1 MESEAKKIREPIVV
15 VLGHVDAGKTS
26 LLDKLRGTAVQ
37 EKEAG
42 GITQHIGA
50 SLFPSDVL
58 VKLSKGLLDKFKIK
72 VEIPGIL
79 FIDTPG
85 HEAFANLRYRGGSAA
100 DIAIVVVDVTKGV
113 EPQTVESINILKE
126 KKVPFLVALNKIDLI
141 AGWRP
146 HPELTFDK
154 DLSMQDKATQK
165 LLDDRIYTVMGQL
178 SSLGFESEAFYRVT
192 NFMKQVSLVPVSAAT
207 GEGIPELLTVLLGLV
222 QNFMKGK
229 LSFRQGPGNGIIIE
243 VKEEEGMGTVL
254 NVILIN
260 GILSVN
266 DKVVTGTDSG
276 AKSTKIKGIY
286 LPKPLDEMRDPRDKF
301 KFVKS
306 VMASAGVSVLVSDSE
321 GIVAGAPIY
330 VVTNEEEEKNY
341 SKMIEEELRSLTI
354 KTDQVGVIV
363 KVDTL
368 GSLEAFSYLLKQ
380 TNVPI
385 RYAEIGP
392 VTKKDVMEAQLVRQN
407 DKYLGVILAFNQKS
421 LVENPTV
428 PIFTGN
434 VMYNLIQD
442 YLNYVKQEKE
452 KDLRLKAERL
462 TYPAKFQV
470 LKGYVF
476 RRSNPAI
483 FGIRVLAGI
492 LKPKVRVMNEKG
504 EEVGSIEQI
513 QVQGESLQK
522 LGKGEEAAVSMK
534 NVTIGRHI
542 KEDEV
547 LYTLPSADEVK
558 ALKDSELPEE
568 DKQVLKEIIEI
579 RRKVEYLY
587 GY

>member
-50 SLFPSDVL
+50 SLFPSEVL
-58 VKLSKGLLDKFKIK
+58 VKLSKGLLEKFKIK

-146 HPELTFDK
+146 HPEVTFDK

-178 SSLGFESEAFYRVT
+178 SSLGFDSEAFYRVT
-192 NFMKQVSLVPVSAAT
+192 NFMKQVSLVPISAAT

-266 DKVVTGTDSG
+266 DKVVTGTDTG

-330 VVTNEEEEKNY
+330 VVTNEEEERNY

-380 TNVPI
+380 ANIPI

-392 VTKKDVMEAQLVRQN
+392 VTKKDVMEAQLVRQS

-428 PIFTGN
+428 PVFTGN

-452 KDLRLKAERL
+452 KDLRLKAEKL

-483 FGIRVLAGI
+483 FGIRVIAGI

-513 QVQGESLQK
+513 QVQGESVQK

-542 KEDEV
+542 KEDEI

-568 DKQVLKEIIEI
+568 DQQVLKEIIEI